1 MTGLE
6 ASLEDVDQ
14 KLLEMINHLE
24 SVALNPDSKQVLL
37 TNVYTTEGMALIGKM
52 KSWIDQHPEL
62 YRKQFKQVLYIQQ
75 DQILL
80 ENPETMLEKSKAFKN
95 EGVLLEKGPASPK
108 KGHNQWVT
116 WFLGGDAMVSDRTR
130 EGRYYQNMS
139 RHEIDG
145 GTHHHHHQT
154 MSEQRARNAAQAVP
168 DLEQEE
174 EDEEVMEV
182 PPVVALRVD
191 WTLDEDS
198 GDDIEMNDDSDQ
210 ELFEEYYS
218 QTPAPETHTESENDD
233 EMPQELAF
241 TKFNQ
246 TKKRK
251 TTSAGTVGIDCSFA
265 FSDIAPKAGQY
276 FYSEQD
282 FRDGLEFNVARW
294 ENVKAAKSHKIIQ
307 NADAEGKNE
316 GKSCSG
322 FSFMHEGLVVG
333 CDCPYTSE
341 LSHET
346 ASYSLSVGR
355 WEYFCFGC
363 EFLKN
368 NLLGNPKNN
377 GSEKHKEQVRRHKGS
392 EKYKEQVRRYQG
404 SEKYK
409 ERVHRYQ
416 GSEKYKEQV
425 CRYQGS
431 EKYKERVRRYNGSEK
446 HKEQVRRYQGSEKY
460 KEQVRRYKGSEK
472 HKEQVRRY
480 KGSEKY
486 KEQVRR
492 KNRRYNGSDAFY
504 ASLRKHN
511 RTRKNRP
518 DSTESIVDFLTANK
532 QFVLDILGGS
542 VNLFHA
548 KIAVHDTEYDAR
560 GASHADEKLIREFCV
575 LDLES
580 KEILNIR
587 RRLGENRIDIDPPN
601 PAWTTIKQQLLDFD
615 AKHNPD
621 FYIAYEKPNNDRHR
635 WETILGP
642 TDYMKL
648 KHKFVDFQKTF
659 VNPITTLS
667 NQSTSK
673 QMYLPGRELTTLYKH
688 LFMTS
693 LLEQQLELSLFPVL
707 DFAHHEKCN
716 LDVNELANLFL
727 IWKAVLTES
736 DSDE

>member
-1 MTGLE
+1 
-6 ASLEDVDQ
+6 
-14 KLLEMINHLE
+14 
-24 SVALNPDSKQVLL
+24 
-37 TNVYTTEGMALIGKM
+37 
-52 KSWIDQHPEL
+52 
-62 YRKQFKQVLYIQQ
+62 
-75 DQILL
+75 
-80 ENPETMLEKSKAFKN
+80 
-95 EGVLLEKGPASPK
+95 
-108 KGHNQWVT
+108 
-116 WFLGGDAMVSDRTR
+116 
-130 EGRYYQNMS
+130 
-139 RHEIDG
+139 
-145 GTHHHHHQT
+145 
-154 MSEQRARNAAQAVP
+154 MSEQRARNAAQAVT

-355 WEYFCFGC
+355 WECFCFGC

-377 GSEKHKEQVRRHKGS
+377 GSEKHKEQVRRHQAS
-392 EKYKEQVRRYQG
+392 EKYKEQVRRY
-404 SEKYK
+404 K
-409 ERVHRYQ
+409 
-416 GSEKYKEQV
+416 
-425 CRYQGS
+425 
-431 EKYKERVRRYNGSEK
+431 
-446 HKEQVRRYQGSEKY
+446 GSEKY

-472 HKEQVRRY
+472 YKEQVRRY
-480 KGSEKY
+480 NGSEKR
-486 KEQVRR
+486 KEQFRR

-532 QFVLDILGGS
+532 EFVLDILGDS
-542 VNLFHA
+542 VNLLHA

-560 GASHADEKLIREFCV
+560 GAGHADETLIREFCV
-575 LDLES
+575 LDLET

-648 KHKFVDFQKTF
+648 KHKF
-659 VNPITTLS
+659 
-667 NQSTSK
+667 
-673 QMYLPGRELTTLYKH
+673 
-688 LFMTS
+688 
-693 LLEQQLELSLFPVL
+693 
-707 DFAHHEKCN
+707 
-716 LDVNELANLFL
+716 
-727 IWKAVLTES
+727 
-736 DSDE
+736 